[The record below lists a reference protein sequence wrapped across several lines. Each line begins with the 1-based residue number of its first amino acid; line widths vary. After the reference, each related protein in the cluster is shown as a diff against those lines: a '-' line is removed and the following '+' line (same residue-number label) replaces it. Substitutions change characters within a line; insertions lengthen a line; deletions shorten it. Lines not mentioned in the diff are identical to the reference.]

1 MADKD
6 PRLER
11 LKELSRN
18 KFKTVEERT
27 EQEALA
33 AEYPQFD
40 TGKDEEDVPE
50 TSPSP
55 SSQTAQTGANKGK
68 KSA

>member
-11 LKELSRN
+11 LKELSKN

-33 AEYPQFD
+33 AEYPQFNVEQ
-40 TGKDEEDVPE
+40 DEKEDVPQ

-55 SSQTAQTGANKGK
+55 SSATTNTGATKSK
-68 KSA
+68 K